1 MEIATR
7 VPQIPQLTQF
17 CESLAEIGFRYL
29 ELGNGILSNYSKAEI
44 EKLSHVLNRNKM
56 EIFSVHAPFLPTI
69 DLSSVDNAQRNKTLY
84 FHQKVIDKMQV
95 FGTSILVIHPG
106 GELQGKDI
114 KTRLDMFRRSLEY
127 LLPRVQKDNITLAI
141 ENLPPGHVGNKA
153 EDLRDIIK
161 EFQSNHLGICFDTG
175 HAHVGGR
182 LKECFDKLREFIVT
196 FHIHDN
202 EGSEDMHL
210 QPPYGSIQWEQ
221 FISWV
226 RAMSFPNPLVM
237 ECYPWGM
244 VEYKWAK
251 TEIELLFEG
260 KMIRAHCFP
269 SGYVR
274 CPVCGRFFFEY
285 RKKAVC
291 YCSFKRGEIIL

>member
-175 HAHVGGR
+175 QE
-182 LKECFDKLREFIVT
+182 K
-196 FHIHDN
+196 
-202 EGSEDMHL
+202 
-210 QPPYGSIQWEQ
+210 
-221 FISWV
+221 
-226 RAMSFPNPLVM
+226 
-237 ECYPWGM
+237 
-244 VEYKWAK
+244 
-251 TEIELLFEG
+251 
-260 KMIRAHCFP
+260 
-269 SGYVR
+269 
-274 CPVCGRFFFEY
+274 
-285 RKKAVC
+285 
-291 YCSFKRGEIIL
+291 